1 MYLKDGTL
9 LQGGRY
15 RIDSFIAQGGFGVT
29 YKGEQVSLGRK
40 VAVKEFFMKELC
52 ERDPDSSMV
61 SVPSL
66 GSREM
71 VERFRVKFLKEARNL
86 ASIKCKG
93 IVSVIDVF
101 EENGTAY
108 YVMDYL
114 EGGSL
119 ADMLKGG
126 ALPEAKALRYISQVA
141 EALSYMHNKNMMH
154 LDVKPSNI
162 LLDNEDNAVL
172 IDFGLSKQYDDV
184 GNQTSTTP
192 VGLSHGYAPMEQY
205 RRGGVSS
212 FSPATDIYSLGATLY
227 KLLTGKTP
235 PEASD
240 LLNNGLPPMPATVS
254 SATQNAVVAAMQPQ
268 IGLRPKNIAEF
279 ISMLSADEPEEKLSP
294 AVRSKSS
301 YDVENEETRPF
312 VSSAASVP
320 GDRTIVEEE
329 TTPVVKKHQTSPD
342 QTAPV
347 AAKQKP
353 GNSRLPLVNAFF
365 ITEASFNLIQVL
377 LYLLEIYEASNILW
391 MIRLPVSLIF
401 SIVMLCYAKGVKA
414 NWGASLL
421 LFIMIVRVAMNLTV
435 YDSNLYFFRF
445 EMVEDYALFNI
456 IYLSVFY
463 LIYLSGCALLLS
475 GSGASGKL
483 VQAVVGI
490 YLLSAL
496 FEIGQKMYLLDAN
509 YELADV
515 FLALCEYVYIL
526 GSIYMIVFCSMTF
539 SDKLKQ
545 NRRSGSSVWVLIRIF
560 TIVFFVSCA
569 LPFIGGIDEWYLDF
583 DINLFE
589 MYCMIDNFTFVTNMF
604 LLTFLLLVGNFI
616 QSLVFPRKWI
626 NGLSSGL
633 LIVLMFFVILAGG
646 IADTFEFGFFLAA
659 FAALGLFILTFIPAK
674 K

>member
-205 RRGGVSS
+205 KRGGVSS

-227 KLLTGKTP
+227 KLLTGNTP

-279 ISMLSADEPEEKLSP
+279 ISMLSADEPEEKLLP
-294 AVRSKSS
+294 DVRSKSS
-301 YDVENEETRPF
+301 YDAENEETRSF

-329 TTPVVKKHQTSPD
+329 TTPVIKSHQASPD
-342 QTAPV
+342 QTASV

-365 ITEASFNLIQVL
+365 ITEASFALIQVL
-377 LYLLEIYEASNILW
+377 FYLLEIYEASNILW

-421 LFIMIVRVAMNLTV
+421 LFIMIVRVAMTLNV

-456 IYLSVFY
+456 IYISVFY
-463 LIYLSGCALLLS
+463 LIYLSGCGLLLS

-490 YLLSAL
+490 YLLSAI

-509 YELADV
+509 YELAEV
-515 FLALCEYVYIL
+515 LFALGGYANIL
-526 GSIYMIVFCSMTF
+526 GYIYMIVFCSMTF

-545 NRRSGSSVWVLIRIF
+545 NRRSGSSVWVLIRIL

-569 LPFIGGIDEWYLDF
+569 LPFIGGIDDWYQDF

-626 NGLSSGL
+626 NGLASGL
-633 LIVLMFFVILAGG
+633 LIVFMSFVILVGG
-646 IADTFEFGFFLAA
+646 FAPTFESGFFLAA